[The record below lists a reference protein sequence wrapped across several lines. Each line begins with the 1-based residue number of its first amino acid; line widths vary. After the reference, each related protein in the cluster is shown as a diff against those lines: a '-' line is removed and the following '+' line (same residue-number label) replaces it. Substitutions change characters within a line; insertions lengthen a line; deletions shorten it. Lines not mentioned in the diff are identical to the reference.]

1 MGIFYGNKLFRIF
14 IFFTESGKIK
24 LQQNKDVII
33 GDEEDSDDVTTKDQ
47 DDFSDKTSRMLR
59 SHPHPPPARSHSATH
74 CRVLS

>member
-59 SHPHPPPARSHSATH
+59 SNVCVSAKSAENAAM
-74 CRVLS
+74 CG

>member
-33 GDEEDSDDVTTKDQ
+33 GDEEDSEDVTTKDQ
-47 DDFSDKTSRMLR
+47 DYFSDKTSRMLR
-59 SHPHPPPARSHSATH
+59 SNVCVSAPSQLRT
-74 CRVLS
+74 RQYVAE